1 MYLPTY
7 SAVIEQL
14 FWGVQEENL
23 ERNNL
28 SNIRKLLDDCSD
40 FGGTKK
46 KTTKKDSLSQSVI
59 SQRI

>member
-1 MYLPTY
+1 M
-7 SAVIEQL
+7 
-14 FWGVQEENL
+14 